1 MDSLFSLKISIF
13 FVLIGS
19 ILMSNNFISI
29 GLQNPKSASNVA
41 SILRAAGCY
50 GASAVFYTGNR
61 YRYAKEFNADT
72 QKMHQKIPTVGVDD
86 LLAMKPKGARTV
98 VVELVEGAIPLPD
111 YQHPDNAFYV
121 FGPED
126 GSVHPDILSGAD
138 DVVYIPTNGSMN
150 LAATVNV
157 VMYDRLA
164 KSQFDRS
171 MLFLRNS
178 RDNNNQLKRH
188 SD

>member
-1 MDSLFSLKISIF
+1 MAHNL
-13 FVLIGS
+13 
-19 ILMSNNFISI
+19 ISI

-50 GASAVFYTGNR
+50 GASSVFYTGNR

-72 QKMHQKIPTVGVDD
+72 QQMHKQIPTVGVED
-86 LLAMKPKGARTV
+86 LLAMTPIGAKRV
-98 VVELVEGAIPLPD
+98 VIELVEGATPLPD
-111 YQHPDNAFYV
+111 YQHPENVFYM

-126 GSVHPDILSGAD
+126 GSIHPEILQASD

-157 VMYDRLA
+157 VLYDRLVKLDA
-164 KSQFDRS
+164 FDRS
-171 MLFLRNS
+171 PQFLLKN
-178 RDNNNQLKRH
+178 RDNNNQLKA
-188 SD
+188 